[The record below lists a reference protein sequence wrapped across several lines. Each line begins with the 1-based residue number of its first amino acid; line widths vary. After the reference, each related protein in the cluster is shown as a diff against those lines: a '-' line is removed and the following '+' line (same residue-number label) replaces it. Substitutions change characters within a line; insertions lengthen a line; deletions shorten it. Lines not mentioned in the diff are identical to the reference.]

1 MSNITDSPNPNVQLL
16 YEIIGDFVQ
25 QNDLTVVELMGIFEV
40 IKIEQVLCSRGE
52 DGDETDSTED

>member
-1 MSNITDSPNPNVQLL
+1 MSNITDSQNPNVQLL
-16 YEIIGDFVQ
+16 YEIIGDFVD